1 MATRTSRFPI
11 LTLRSFAAFR
21 DLVDGNRFKNWAFRG
36 QSDARW
42 PLVSALSRYL
52 TYAGVHPDA
61 WAVQEA
67 RILRIFQRKA
77 HLFLSHIPPEHDHFQ
92 WLALMQ
98 HHGAPTRLLDVTWS
112 PYVALF
118 FALERGADTAAVWA
132 FSPAPLSKRVHQ
144 LRSGRLV
151 DRGAASTWDETTY
164 PKYFLGGQ
172 NPFVIL
178 GEPKI
183 MNQRLIAQSGSFMI
197 PGVLDPPVERILA
210 NYRGSRSLLVKIEL
224 NANAM
229 RAEAMRALYGMN
241 ITHATLFPD
250 LDGLAR
256 SMAYELEFHWAYDPA
271 TLRPNR
277 GYPPPQRLW
286 FWNTSSVA
294 RGSHD
299 QTG

>member
-1 MATRTSRFPI
+1 MPKRASRFPV
-11 LTLRSFAAFR
+11 LAVRSFGQYR
-21 DLVDGNRFKNWAFRG
+21 ELVDGSRFRDWAYRG

-61 WAVQEA
+61 WPVQEA

-77 HLFLSHIPPEHDHFQ
+77 HLFLSHIPAERDHFQ

-132 FSPAPLSKRVHQ
+132 FSPAPLYKRVHP
-144 LRSGRLV
+144 LRSGQRV

-164 PKYFLGGQ
+164 TKYFLGGQ

-197 PGVLDPPVERILA
+197 PGVLDRPVERILGD
-210 NYRGSRSLLVKIEL
+210 YRGSRSLLAKIEL
-224 NANAM
+224 NASAM

-256 SMAYELEFHWAYDPA
+256 SMAYELEFHWAYNPV

-286 FWNTSSVA
+286 FWNTSSLEP
-294 RGSHD
+294 RHD
-299 QTG
+299 AD